1 MPDAEGARLGY
12 EPAAADGAPW
22 ASVLVEELVGVGC
35 GVGELQRYKRAPV
48 LPVTVKRRSGSAL
61 AAFADAGA
69 VGAGLASG
77 DLFGVFL
84 PFGRFR
90 DFLPSP
96 YDRQGAAG
104 LVEEIKPLGR
114 GFGFVQGF
122 VAERNHE
129 PFLPGFDLPA
139 VGLFGDAVD
148 FLAGLGE
155 GDGRAPPPCGVFRAN
170 LSIAAFPFP
179 YSAQGSCLPFPGVRG
194 AFSALSGV
202 RTGKTPVRAV

>member
-1 MPDAEGARLGY
+1 MG
-12 EPAAADGAPW
+12 
-22 ASVLVEELVGVGC
+22 
-35 GVGELQRYKRAPV
+35 
-48 LPVTVKRRSGSAL
+48 RSGSAP

-77 DLFGVFL
+77 DLSGAFL
-84 PFGRFR
+84 PFRRIR

-104 LVEEIKPLGR
+104 LVQEIKALGC

-122 VAERNHE
+122 VTGRNHE

-155 GDGRAPPPCGVFRAN
+155 GDGRAVALRRLSGEFKYYCIPLLFLGV
-170 LSIAAFPFP
+170 
-179 YSAQGSCLPFPGVRG
+179 GVR
-194 AFSALSGV
+194 FPPVLSV
-202 RTGKTPVRAV
+202 RPEVPPAEGTEFPAASFR